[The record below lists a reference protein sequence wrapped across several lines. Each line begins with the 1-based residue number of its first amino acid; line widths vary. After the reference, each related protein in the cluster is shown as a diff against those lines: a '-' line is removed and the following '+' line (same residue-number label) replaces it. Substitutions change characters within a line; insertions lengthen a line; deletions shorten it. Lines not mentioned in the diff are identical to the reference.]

1 MWQYSNGTWYY
12 VDRSKLQV
20 QLIVADEDDEKLAI
34 IRPVNIIMN
43 HQKGD
48 SLIGTPFYAGDD
60 DLQPSAYLLRDK
72 IK

>member
-20 QLIVADEDDEKLAI
+20 ILIVADTKDTNLAVM
-34 IRPVNIIMN
+34 RPVNIWMN

-48 SLIGTPFYAGDD
+48 SLIGTPFYGADD
-60 DLQPSAYLLRDK
+60 ALQPSAYLLRNK
-72 IK
+72 IN